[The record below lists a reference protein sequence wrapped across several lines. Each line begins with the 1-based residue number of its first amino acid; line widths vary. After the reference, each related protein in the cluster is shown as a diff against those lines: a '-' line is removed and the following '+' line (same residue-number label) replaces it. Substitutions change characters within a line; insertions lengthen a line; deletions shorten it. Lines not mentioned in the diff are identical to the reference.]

1 MPVADGLAGTEPE
14 RAALSA
20 LREASGEIDGV
31 MERHCVR
38 AYRIAVKL
46 ADGAPIDNEALVVA
60 AFLHDA
66 GLYMPVS
73 GDGPYVSE
81 GRALADKV
89 LAPFDWPE
97 ERLRLT
103 GDAIERHHHLRSQAS
118 RGAEVELLRKADQ
131 IEVAGGAITLG
142 LSRAW
147 LKELFAEVPRT
158 GFYAGLM
165 PLIARELRSR
175 PLSFARIVVAGS

>member
-14 RAALSA
+14 RAGLGA
-20 LREASGEIDGV
+20 LREASGETDGV

-46 ADGAPIDNEALVVA
+46 ADGAPLDNEALTVA

-66 GLYMPVS
+66 GLYKPVS
-73 GDGPYVSE
+73 GDGPYVTE
-81 GRALADKV
+81 GRALADRV
-89 LAPFDWPE
+89 LKPFDWPE

-103 GDAIERHHHLRSQAS
+103 
-118 RGAEVELLRKADQ
+118 ADQ
-131 IEVAGGAITLG
+131 IEVAGAAITHG
-142 LSRAW
+142 IPRPW
-147 LKELFAEVPRT
+147 LKELFAEIPRT
-158 GFYAGLM
+158 GFYSGLM

-175 PLSFARIVVAGS
+175 PLSLAQIFVAGS